1 MWWRI
6 KMAAFYE
13 KHKRILFIGM
23 LVVSFVMIGIYNF
36 LTPYYT
42 DDYAYAMEA
51 AQAGSVGELLKQQ
64 YLEYMNHNCR
74 VIGQFALRVFLLMDK
89 SVFNVIN
96 SLMFVALILLV
107 YMLTKGKR
115 KYDCF
120 TLLLCVLFIWRYSVQ
135 FGETMLWL
143 CGSCNYLWTCVIM
156 LGFLVWYRSQPAKK
170 GALRHP
176 LLTAAGGFLFGLM
189 AGWCNENTSGGI
201 FIAWFVFTVIDLL
214 GWKQQEESVGEQVKA
229 AVRIRRGIRPYML
242 TSGVGIGCGLLA
254 MVLCPGIRSRVDMG
268 EEAFTGL
275 ARYLSRLY
283 KLTVSWK
290 ELFGEVLVIFVIAVV
305 ILTLQKRW
313 KNWRELVSDDIWIF
327 LLMAVAVSLV
337 LVLIPTQTYRTCY
350 GSGVFLFVACI
361 CAIRECDKTEF
372 TVALLGYGLTAV
384 LSLSL
389 FFGYFNNMI
398 NLWRIDRENRE
409 RIELIVES
417 REENGGSGK
426 AVIPQFR
433 EEFKNRYSTAHD
445 SDMTEDPGCWINI
458 FYEVY
463 YGVDSIV
470 AIPRGEWDELYGEEE

>member
-1 MWWRI
+1 
-6 KMAAFYE
+6 MAAFYE
-13 KHKRILFIGM
+13 KHKRILFIGI

-42 DDYAYAMEA
+42 DDLAYAMEA
-51 AQAGSVGELLKQQ
+51 AQAGSLGGLLKQQ

-89 SVFNVIN
+89 PVFNVAN
-96 SLMFVALILLV
+96 SLMFVALILFMYALA
-107 YMLTKGKR
+107 KGKK

-120 TLLLCVLFIWRYSVQ
+120 TLLLCVVFVWRYSVQ

-156 LGFLVWYRSQPAKK
+156 LGFLVWYRYQLAKK
-170 GALRHP
+170 GASCHP
-176 LLTAAGGFLFGLM
+176 VLTAAGGFVFGLLS
-189 AGWCNENTSGGI
+189 GWCNENTSGGI
-201 FIAWFVFTVIDLL
+201 FIAWFVYTVVDLM
-214 GWKQQEESVGEQVKA
+214 GWRQQEASDGEPVKA
-229 AVRIRRGIRPYML
+229 AVRIRRGVRPYML
-242 TSGVGIGCGLLA
+242 TSGAGLCCGLLA
-254 MVLCPGIRSRVDMG
+254 MVLCPGIRSRVEMG

-283 KLTVSWK
+283 KLTVAWK
-290 ELFGEVLVIFVIAVV
+290 ELFGEVLVILVIAVV
-305 ILTLQKRW
+305 ILALQKRW
-313 KNWRELVSDDIWIF
+313 KTWKDVVSDDVWIF

-350 GSGVFLFVACI
+350 GSGVFLFIACI
-361 CAIRECDKTEF
+361 CAIRECDKKEF
-372 TVALLGYGLTAV
+372 TVALLRYGLAAV
-384 LSLSL
+384 LCLCL
-389 FFGYFNNMI
+389 FFTYFNDMI
-398 NLWRIDRENRE
+398 NLWRIDRENTE

-417 REENGGSGK
+417 RKENGGSGN

-445 SDMTEDPGCWINI
+445 SDMTEDPGCWINM

-470 AIPRGEWDELYGEEE
+470 AIPREEWDALYGDGEE